1 VVDLRPALWRLRVS
15 LESADDPLFTV
26 GQDRVLE
33 VRRKRVE
40 TGAAVEHVA
49 PSDTRGPQILAIYAV
64 VTVAAEELV
73 VAGAALDPVSAAIT
87 LNRIIPRTAFD

>member
-49 PSDTRGPQILAIYAV
+49 PSDTRGSRSILACGRV
-64 VTVAAEELV
+64 GFWRSCWRRGVGGFR
-73 VAGAALDPVSAAIT
+73 AGCSRSLGA
-87 LNRIIPRTAFD
+87 